1 MKKEFGKWLMD
12 VAKYVATVVIVSN
25 FFSGLQ
31 ENAILLVGGIC
42 VTVILVVGLLLTK
55 EPKNKMKKR
64 KK

>member
-12 VAKYVATVVIVSN
+12 VAKYVATVVILSN

-31 ENAILLVGGIC
+31 ENTILIVGGIC
-42 VTVILVVGLLLTK
+42 VTVILVIGLRLTK
-55 EPKNKMKKR
+55 EPKNKTKKP